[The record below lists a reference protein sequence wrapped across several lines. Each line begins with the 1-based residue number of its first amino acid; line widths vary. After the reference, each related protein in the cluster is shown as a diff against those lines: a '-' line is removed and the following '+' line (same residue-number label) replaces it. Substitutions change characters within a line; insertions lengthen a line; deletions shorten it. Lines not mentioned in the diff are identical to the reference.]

1 MSAAPSVRILA
12 SVLIS
17 SSPSETACF
26 RAVDEPSHQVLSQAR
41 VLDPVGLDKALVN
54 APAGMDRSVALVGE
68 QGLKVPGLGI
78 GEQVGAGVQRVPG
91 PVEPVS
97 CPAPAPCGLPTGCGG
112 TGRACRQAR
121 ETTWNG
127 VHDRPGLG
135 ELLSGGALEPWAVC
149 FQASSRAVS
158 QFLRAFLDRLGTISS
173 RRAGPLRSCTGAKS
187 MTTAGVPVAP
197 PGVTP
202 DRGGTS
208 RTGAK
213 RGGNHQP
220 RAPPPLLN
228 RSNASLRTCSVRVR
242 IALLAACQESPS
254 ACASRETDM
263 DSRPRARSP
272 PLDCRAGQTAPGLS
286 QAARVLSPHSAAVSA
301 GEASHAHHQLRGPP
315 PHRHVDQAP
324 GHRRILTLHAMMHNS
339 PLHAPQP
346 ATKLPAAARHTT

>member
-1 MSAAPSVRILA
+1 M
-12 SVLIS
+12 
-17 SSPSETACF
+17 
-26 RAVDEPSHQVLSQAR
+26 LSQAR
-41 VLDPVGLDKALVN
+41 VLGPVGLDQALVN

-97 CPAPAPCGLPTGCGG
+97 CPAPTPCGLPTGCGG

-149 FQASSRAVS
+149 FQGSSRAVS
-158 QFLRAFLDRLGTISS
+158 QFLRAFLDRIGTISS

-208 RTGAK
+208 RTGAT
-213 RGGNHQP
+213 
-220 RAPPPLLN
+220 RAVESSTPSTSTPSN
-228 RSNASLRTCSVRVR
+228 RSDASLRTCSARVR
-242 IALLAACQESPS
+242 TAVLAAYQATVRAAATREIDMH
-254 ACASRETDM
+254 SRA
-263 DSRPRARSP
+263 RARSP
-272 PLDCRAGQTAPGLS
+272 YSTAEWVRHARGWARAEVSCESP
-286 QAARVLSPHSAAVSA
+286 RV
-301 GEASHAHHQLRGPP
+301 
-315 PHRHVDQAP
+315 
-324 GHRRILTLHAMMHNS
+324 
-339 PLHAPQP
+339 
-346 ATKLPAAARHTT
+346 

>member
-1 MSAAPSVRILA
+1 MR
-12 SVLIS
+12 
-17 SSPSETACF
+17 
-26 RAVDEPSHQVLSQAR
+26 R
-41 VLDPVGLDKALVN
+41 
-54 APAGMDRSVALVGE
+54 
-68 QGLKVPGLGI
+68 
-78 GEQVGAGVQRVPG
+78 
-91 PVEPVS
+91 
-97 CPAPAPCGLPTGCGG
+97 

-127 VHDRPGLG
+127 VHDRPGLR

-149 FQASSRAVS
+149 FQGSSRAVS

-228 RSNASLRTCSVRVR
+228 RSDASLRTCSVRVR

-286 QAARVLSPHSAAVSA
+286 QAARVLPPHSAAVSA
-301 GEASHAHHQLRGPP
+301 DEASHAHHQLRGPP

-339 PLHAPQP
+339 PLHDPQP